1 MAKIVETCNFD
12 SDYPDEKFLVSEYIK
27 FTNDAAAKVADEL
40 NHAANFNRTHHRFW
54 KVVDDDYK
62 LRSGSIL
69 D

>member
-12 SDYPDEKFLVSEYIK
+12 SDYPDETFLVPEHIK
-27 FTNDAAAKVADEL
+27 FTNDVAAKIAEGL
-40 NHAANFNRTHHRFW
+40 NHAANFKCTHHRYW

-62 LRSGSIL
+62 LRNSSIL